1 MTQLQP
7 AEAQFRSALHDLIVY
22 SPDRQTLAHRA
33 LGWAQ
38 RMAGGESGF
47 VIDSDGSILA
57 ALGMAGD
64 EAEKIVARND
74 LVSAASQR
82 DLHWRK
88 DDMLIVPLDLE
99 KGRGAI
105 VIVSGRLTPTFGDDE
120 LSPLVQYA
128 VSVAAGLDRALL
140 NSRIHALERA
150 KSDFLNM
157 ASHELR
163 GPMTIIKGYLTMF
176 EAGSLGELSP
186 KANSVLPLLI
196 SKSDEIDWMLEQM
209 IETSRL
215 EEGRLELNK
224 KLADVVEITD
234 RAVDGVRMMLR
245 GHDLK
250 VDEPAEPV
258 EANLDADRFQMV
270 VRNLLT
276 NAAKYSP
283 AGSNITVRIRRSDGM
298 ATVAV
303 IDQGVGISVQ
313 DQANLFTRFVRSQ
326 STQHVQ
332 GTGLGLWLSREI
344 ARMHD
349 GDLTVDS
356 ALGSGSTFVVA
367 VPLKQ

>member
-7 AEAQFRSALHDLIVY
+7 EDAQFRSALHDLLVY
-22 SPDRQTLAHRA
+22 SPDRQTLGHRA

-38 RMAGGESGF
+38 RMVGGERGF

-57 ALGMAGD
+57 ALGMAGN
-64 EAEKIVARND
+64 EAAKIVARNE
-74 LVSAASQR
+74 LLPAEPRR
-82 DLHWRK
+82 DLPWRK
-88 DDMLIVPLDLE
+88 DDLLIIPLDLE
-99 KGRGAI
+99 NGPGAI
-105 VIVSGRLTPTFGDDE
+105 VIVWGRLTPIFGDDE
-120 LSPLVQYA
+120 LSRLAQYA
-128 VSVAAGLDRALL
+128 VSVAAGLDRVLL
-140 NSRIHALERA
+140 NSRIHELEKA
-150 KSDFLNM
+150 KSDFLNI

-186 KANSVLPLLI
+186 KAQSVLPLLI

-209 IETSRL
+209 LEASRL

-224 KLADVVEITD
+224 QLADLVEMTH
-234 RAVDGVRMMLR
+234 RAIDGVRTLLR
-245 GHDLK
+245 SHDLK
-250 VDEPAEPV
+250 VDEPAKPV
-258 EANLDADRFQMV
+258 EAELDTDRFQMV

-283 AGSNITVRIRRSDGM
+283 AGSNITVRIRRKDGM

-303 IDQGVGISVQ
+303 IDQGVGISLQ
-313 DQANLFTRFVRSQ
+313 DQANLFTRFGRVQ

-344 ARMHD
+344 TRMHD
-349 GDLTVDS
+349 GDLTVES

-367 VPLKQ
+367 IPLKH